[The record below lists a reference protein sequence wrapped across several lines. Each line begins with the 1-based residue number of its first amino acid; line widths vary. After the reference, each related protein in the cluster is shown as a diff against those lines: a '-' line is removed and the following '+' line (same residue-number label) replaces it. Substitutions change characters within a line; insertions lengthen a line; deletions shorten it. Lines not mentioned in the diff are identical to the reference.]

1 MTANLLWRW
10 SNGKERK
17 SPPRQNLRIKWRFWN
32 SWVCWIADGRRYL
45 VRLKRG
51 NVNAA
56 RLWEERQRLV
66 SWFLVFWSYFISR
79 LLFACVCHV
88 CEQRGH
94 FSSHSPAG
102 DVLWC
107 PDLSQLVFVC
117 LCVSFYLFI
126 CLAATCLRFGTQ
138 DLLLRCTD
146 SLAASRGPSRQ
157 SQCVGLVALQ
167 SLGS

>member
-56 RLWEERQRLV
+56 RLWEERQWLL

-79 LLFACVCHV
+79 LFFACVCHV
-88 CEQRGH
+88 CEQRGQGWWY
-94 FSSHSPAG
+94 FSSLSSAG
-102 DVLWC
+102 GC
-107 PDLSQLVFVC
+107 LVVPRSFPTLVC
-117 LCVSFYLFI
+117 LFLCLFLFVYLF
-126 CLAATCLRFGTQ
+126 GY
-138 DLLLRCTD
+138 DLPQFRHT
-146 SLAASRGPSRQ
+146 GPFAEVHWLS
-157 SQCVGLVALQ
+157 SCITWA
-167 SLGS
+167 